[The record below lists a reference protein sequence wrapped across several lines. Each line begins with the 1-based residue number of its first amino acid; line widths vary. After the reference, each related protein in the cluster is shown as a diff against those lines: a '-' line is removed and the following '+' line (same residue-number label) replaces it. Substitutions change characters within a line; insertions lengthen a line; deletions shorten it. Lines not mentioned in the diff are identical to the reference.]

1 MRSGQLEPMTTNRLL
16 DTPSGN
22 AVVVALDH
30 GLSLGAPEGFE
41 NPRET
46 MDKVLRGKPDAVLVG
61 PHFARHYQERLQ
73 EADVDVIL
81 TADVVTFSTS
91 PGRDHGEDLWTP
103 AFDAEFLQEL
113 DPVGVKTVL
122 VFGRDDNET
131 FRRNI
136 EYISQLAEQL
146 RDTGIPLVV
155 EPVMWGE
162 RIPDQ
167 LETDTDYVADA
178 MRMGWEFGA
187 DILKAPYTGS
197 VESFEPLVENS
208 PVPVMILGGP
218 ATGTT
223 RAMLESVEGAMDAGA
238 RGLMIGRTI
247 WKSEDP
253 ARTVS
258 ALMEI
263 VHEGASV
270 EEVWDEREPAA
281 VTGGRET

>member
-1 MRSGQLEPMTTNRLL
+1 MTTNRLL

-61 PHFARHYQERLQ
+61 PHFARRYQERLQ

-131 FRRNI
+131 FRRNV
-136 EYISQLAEQL
+136 EYICELAEQL

-162 RIPDQ
+162 RIPEQ

-270 EEVWDEREPAA
+270 EEVWDEPEPAA

>member
-1 MRSGQLEPMTTNRLL
+1 MSTEQLL

-30 GLSLGAPEGFE
+30 GLSLGSPDGFD
-41 NPRET
+41 NPNET
-46 MDKVLRGKPDAVLVG
+46 LDKVLAGEPDAVLVG
-61 PHFARHYQERLQ
+61 PHFARHYQDRLQ
-73 EADVDVIL
+73 EAGVDVVL
-81 TADVVTFSTS
+81 TADVVTWSTS
-91 PGRDHGEDLWTP
+91 PGRDDGEDLWTP
-103 AFDAEFLQEL
+103 AFDAEFLEEL
-113 DPVGVKTVL
+113 DPVGVKVVL

-131 FRRNI
+131 FRKNV
-136 EYISQLAEQL
+136 EYIGELAEDL
-146 RDTGIPLVV
+146 RGTGIPLVV

-167 LETDTDYVADA
+167 LETDADYVADA

-208 PVPVMILGGP
+208 PVPVMILGGA

-223 RAMLESVEGAMDAGA
+223 RAMLESVEGSMEAGA

-247 WKSEDP
+247 WKSDDP
-253 ARTVS
+253 ERTVS
-258 ALMEI
+258 ALVDI

-270 EEVWDEREPAA
+270 EEAWDEAEPAA
-281 VTGGRET
+281 VTSGRED

>member
-1 MRSGQLEPMTTNRLL
+1 MTSQLL

-30 GLSLGAPEGFE
+30 GLGLGSPEGFDAPE
-41 NPRET
+41 ET
-46 MDKVLRGKPDAVLVG
+46 LDRVLKGDPDGVLVG
-61 PHFARHYQERLQ
+61 PHFARHYRDRLRA
-73 EADVDVIL
+73 ADVDVVL
-81 TADVVTFSTS
+81 TADVVTWSTS

-103 AFDAEFLQEL
+103 AFDPDFLREL

-122 VFGRDDNET
+122 VFGRDDADT
-131 FRRNI
+131 FRRNV
-136 EYISQLAEQL
+136 EYIGELAERL
-146 RDTGIPLVV
+146 RGTDIPLVV

-167 LETDTDYVADA
+167 LETDPEYVADA
-178 MRMGWEFGA
+178 LRMGWELGA

-197 VESFEPLVENS
+197 VDSFEPIVSNA

-218 ATGTT
+218 ASGTT

-247 WKSEDP
+247 WKSDDP
-253 ARTVS
+253 ARTVA
-258 ALMEI
+258 ALTQI

-270 EEVWDEREPAA
+270 SEVWD
-281 VTGGRET
+281 

>member
-1 MRSGQLEPMTTNRLL
+1 MSELQLL

-41 NPRET
+41 APEET
-46 MDKVLRGKPDAVLVG
+46 LDEVLRGEPDAVLVG
-61 PHFARHYQERLQ
+61 PHFARRYQARLE
-73 EADVDVIL
+73 EADVDVVV
-81 TADVVTFSTS
+81 TADSVMFSTS

-103 AFDAEFLQEL
+103 AFDTELLKEL
-113 DPVGVKTVL
+113 DPVGVKVVM

-131 FRRNI
+131 FRRNVA
-136 EYISQLAEQL
+136 YIAELAEEL
-146 RDTGIPLVV
+146 RGTGIPLVV

-167 LETDTDYVADA
+167 LDTDADFVADG
-178 MRMGWEFGA
+178 MRMGWEYGA

-223 RAMLESVEGAMDAGA
+223 RGMLESVEGAMDSGA

-247 WKSEDP
+247 WKSDDP

-258 ALMEI
+258 ALMSI

-270 EEVWDEREPAA
+270 EEVWDESEQVAI
-281 VTGGRET
+281 VDGQEG

>member
-1 MRSGQLEPMTTNRLL
+1 MTTNQLL

-46 MDKVLRGKPDAVLVG
+46 MDKVLRGQPDAVLVG
-61 PHFARHYQERLQ
+61 PHFARHYRERLQ

-81 TADVVTFSTS
+81 TADVVTWSTS

-103 AFDAEFLQEL
+103 AFDADFLQEL

-131 FRRNI
+131 FRRNV
-136 EYISQLAEQL
+136 EYIGQLAQQL
-146 RDTGIPLVV
+146 RDTDIPLVV
-155 EPVMWGE
+155 EPVMWGG

-197 VESFEPLVENS
+197 VESFEPLVKNS

-258 ALMEI
+258 ALTKI

-270 EEVWDEREPAA
+270 EEVWDDPESAA

>member
-1 MRSGQLEPMTTNRLL
+1 MTTNRLL

>member
-1 MRSGQLEPMTTNRLL
+1 MSTEQLL

-30 GLSLGAPEGFE
+30 GLSLGSPEGFH
-41 NPRET
+41 NPDET
-46 MDKVLRGKPDAVLVG
+46 LDKVLAGQPDAVLVG
-61 PHFARHYQERLQ
+61 PHFARHYQDRLQ
-73 EADVDVIL
+73 EAGVDVVL
-81 TADVVTFSTS
+81 TADVVTWSTS
-91 PGRDHGEDLWTP
+91 PGRDDGEDLWTP
-103 AFDAEFLQEL
+103 AFDPEFLAEL
-113 DPVGVKTVL
+113 DPVGVKVVL

-131 FRRNI
+131 FRKNV
-136 EYISQLAEQL
+136 EYIGELAEDL
-146 RDTGIPLVV
+146 RGTGIPLVV

-167 LETDTDYVADA
+167 METDADYVADA

-223 RAMLESVEGAMDAGA
+223 RAMLESVEGSMEASA

-247 WKSEDP
+247 WKSDDP
-253 ARTVS
+253 ERTVS
-258 ALMEI
+258 ALMDI

-270 EEVWDEREPAA
+270 EEVWDETEPAA
-281 VTGGRET
+281 VPSGREN

>member
-1 MRSGQLEPMTTNRLL
+1 MTEPQLL

-30 GLSLGAPEGFE
+30 GLSLGSPEGFE
-41 NPRET
+41 NPEET
-46 MDKVLRGKPDAVLVG
+46 LDNVLRGEPDAVLVG
-61 PHFARHYQERLQ
+61 PHFARHYQDRLQ
-73 EADVDVIL
+73 EADVDVVL
-81 TADVVTFSTS
+81 TADVVTWSTS
-91 PGRDHGEDLWTP
+91 PGRDNDQDLWTP
-103 AFDAEFLQEL
+103 AFDAEFLEEL
-113 DPVGVKTVL
+113 DPVGVKVVL

-131 FRRNI
+131 FIRNV
-136 EYISQLAEQL
+136 EYIGELAEDL
-146 RDTGIPLVV
+146 RGTGIPLVV
-155 EPVMWGE
+155 EPVMWG
-162 RIPDQ
+162 RRVPAQ
-167 LETDTDYVADA
+167 LETDADFVADA

-223 RAMLESVEGAMDAGA
+223 RGMLESVEGAMDAGA

-247 WKSEDP
+247 WKSDDP

-258 ALMEI
+258 ALMKI
-263 VHEGASV
+263 VHEGAAV
-270 EEVWDEREPAA
+270 EEVWDEPEQAA
-281 VTGGRET
+281 VVDG

>member
-1 MRSGQLEPMTTNRLL
+1 MTEPQLL

-30 GLSLGAPEGFE
+30 GLSLGSPAGFE
-41 NPRET
+41 NPEET
-46 MDKVLRGKPDAVLVG
+46 LDNVLRGEPDAVLVG
-61 PHFARHYQERLQ
+61 PHFARHYQDRLQ
-73 EADVDVIL
+73 EADVDVVL
-81 TADVVTFSTS
+81 TADVVTWSTS
-91 PGRDHGEDLWTP
+91 PGRDNDQDLWTP
-103 AFDAEFLQEL
+103 AFDAEFLEEL
-113 DPVGVKTVL
+113 DPVGVKVVL

-131 FRRNI
+131 FIRNV
-136 EYISQLAEQL
+136 EYIGELAEDL
-146 RDTGIPLVV
+146 RGTGIPLVV
-155 EPVMWGE
+155 EPVMWG
-162 RIPDQ
+162 RRVPAQ
-167 LETDTDYVADA
+167 LETDADFVADA

-223 RAMLESVEGAMDAGA
+223 RGMLESVEGAMDAGA

-247 WKSEDP
+247 WKSDDP

-258 ALMEI
+258 ALMKI
-263 VHEGASV
+263 VHEGAAV
-270 EEVWDEREPAA
+270 EEVWDEPEQAA
-281 VTGGRET
+281 VVDG

>member
-1 MRSGQLEPMTTNRLL
+1 MTEPQLL

-30 GLSLGAPEGFE
+30 GLSLGSPEGFE
-41 NPRET
+41 TPEDT
-46 MDKVLRGKPDAVLVG
+46 LDEVLRGEPDAVLVG
-61 PHFARHYQERLQ
+61 PHFARHYQERLS
-73 EADVDVIL
+73 EADVDVVL
-81 TADVVTFSTS
+81 TADVVTWSTS
-91 PGRDHGEDLWTP
+91 PGRDHGQDLWTP

-122 VFGRDDNET
+122 VFGRDNNET
-131 FRRNI
+131 FRRNV
-136 EYISQLAEQL
+136 EYIGELAEDL

-167 LETDTDYVADA
+167 LETDPDFVADA

-197 VESFEPLVENS
+197 VESFEPLVENA

-223 RAMLESVEGAMDAGA
+223 RGMLESVEGAMDSGA

-253 ARTVS
+253 SRTVE
-258 ALMEI
+258 ALMKI

-270 EEVWDEREPAA
+270 EEVWDEPEQAA
-281 VTGGRET
+281 IVDGQES

>member
-1 MRSGQLEPMTTNRLL
+1 MTTEQLL

-30 GLSLGAPEGFE
+30 GLSLGAPDGFK
-41 NPRET
+41 NPIET
-46 MDKVLRGKPDAVLVG
+46 IDKVLAGEPDGVLVG
-61 PHFARHYQERLQ
+61 PHMARHYQDRFA

-81 TADVVTFSTS
+81 TADVVTWSTS
-91 PGRDHGEDLWTP
+91 PGRDHDKDLWTP
-103 AFDAEFLQEL
+103 AFDAEFLAEL

-122 VFGRDDNET
+122 VFGRDDTET
-131 FRRNI
+131 FRRNV
-136 EYISQLAEQL
+136 EYIAELAEDL
-146 RDTGIPLVV
+146 RGTGIPLVV
-155 EPVMWGE
+155 EPVMWG
-162 RIPDQ
+162 RRVPDK
-167 LETDTDYVADA
+167 LETDVEFVEDA

-197 VESFEPLVENS
+197 VETFEPLVENS

-223 RAMLESVEGAMDAGA
+223 RAMLESVEGAMESGA

-247 WKSEDP
+247 WKSDDP
-253 ARTVS
+253 ERTVS
-258 ALMEI
+258 ALNEI

-270 EEVWDEREPAA
+270 EEVWDEAEPQA
-281 VTGGRET
+281 VASGRED

>member
-1 MRSGQLEPMTTNRLL
+1 MTTNQLL

-30 GLSLGAPEGFE
+30 GLSLGAPAGFE

-46 MDKVLRGKPDAVLVG
+46 LDKVLRGQPDAVLVG
-61 PHFARHYQERLQ
+61 PHFARHYQERLE

-81 TADVVTFSTS
+81 TADVVTWSTS
-91 PGRDHGEDLWTP
+91 PGRDHGQDLWTP
-103 AFDAEFLQEL
+103 AFSADFLEEL

-131 FRRNI
+131 FRRNV
-136 EYISQLAEQL
+136 EYISELAEQL
-146 RDTGIPLVV
+146 RGTGIPLVV

-223 RAMLESVEGAMDAGA
+223 RAMLESVEGAMEAGA

-258 ALMEI
+258 ALTKI

-270 EEVWDEREPAA
+270 EEVWDEAEPAA
-281 VTGGRET
+281 ITSGQEN

>member
-1 MRSGQLEPMTTNRLL
+1 MTEIPLL

-30 GLSLGAPEGFE
+30 GLSLGAPDGFRTPE
-41 NPRET
+41 KTLDRVLQGNP
-46 MDKVLRGKPDAVLVG
+46 DGVLVG
-61 PHFARHYQERLQ
+61 PHFARHYQDRLK
-73 EADVDVIL
+73 ESDVDVVL
-81 TADVVTFSTS
+81 TADVVTWSTS

-103 AFDAEFLQEL
+103 AFDAEFLREFN
-113 DPVGVKTVL
+113 PEGVKIVL

-131 FRRNI
+131 FRRNV
-136 EYISQLAEQL
+136 EYVSELAEEL
-146 RDTGIPLVV
+146 RGTGIPLVV

-167 LETDTDYVADA
+167 LETDPEFVADA
-178 MRMGWEFGA
+178 LRLGWEFGA

-197 VESFEPLVENS
+197 IDSFEPIVSNA

-218 ATGTT
+218 ASGTT
-223 RAMLESVEGAMDAGA
+223 RAMLESVEEAVAAGA

-247 WKSEDP
+247 WKSDDP
-253 ARTVS
+253 AQTVD
-258 ALMEI
+258 ALTKI

-270 EEVWDEREPAA
+270 SDVWD
-281 VTGGRET
+281 

>member
-1 MRSGQLEPMTTNRLL
+1 MTRHQLL

-41 NPRET
+41 TPEDT
-46 MDKVLRGKPDAVLVG
+46 LGEVLRGEPDAVLVG
-61 PHFARHYQERLQ
+61 PHFARHYEDQLQ
-73 EADVDVIL
+73 EADVDIVV
-81 TADVVTFSTS
+81 TADVVTWSTS
-91 PGRDHGEDLWTP
+91 PGRDHGQDLWTP
-103 AFDAEFLQEL
+103 AFDTEFLREL

-122 VFGRDDNET
+122 VFGRDDDET
-131 FRRNI
+131 FRRNV
-136 EYISQLAEQL
+136 EYIGQLAEEL

-167 LETDTDYVADA
+167 LETDAGFVADA

-197 VESFEPLVENS
+197 VESFEPLVQNS

-223 RAMLESVEGAMDAGA
+223 RGMLESVEGAMDAGA

-253 ARTVS
+253 ARTVA
-258 ALMEI
+258 ALMKI
-263 VHEGASV
+263 VHEDASV
-270 EEVWDEREPAA
+270 EEVWDEPEQAA
-281 VTGGRET
+281 VVDG